1 MRMALKLARKGRF
14 ATSPNPAVG
23 CIIVR
28 DHVIIGS
35 GFHHRAGED
44 HAEVMALKSAGYRVE
59 GATAYVTLEP
69 CSHYGRTPP
78 CARSLVKAGIA
89 RVVMAMTDPNPKVS
103 GKGIAI
109 LKEGK
114 VRVDSGLLA
123 DKAYRLNR
131 AFFKSVSGQ
140 GPYVVVKVAASLD
153 DKSALR
159 SGESQWITSAKSR
172 QKVQSLRARSDAII
186 TGVKTVLQDNPRLN
200 VRYGELSAKIRR
212 NCYLWDKQP
221 LKVILDSHG
230 KLVGALKDFQLFSE
244 GKNLLCVADRSV
256 FERAALDHGVSLTEG
271 QRLIALNEH
280 VELRCCDPTPEGRVS
295 LEDVL
300 EELDNR
306 QCRQILVE
314 AGAALSS
321 SFLDADLADEMW
333 LFTGPLLLGE
343 GSREAL
349 MTAAPENL
357 DKARRFKLKKL
368 QRIGDDILARYAR
381 EKN

>member
-59 GATAYVTLEP
+59 GATASVTLEP
-69 CSHYGRTPP
+69 WSHAGRPP
-78 CARSLVKAGIA
+78 PGARARVKAGIA

-271 QRLIALNEH
+271 QRLIAF
-280 VELRCCDPTPEGRVS
+280 
-295 LEDVL
+295 VL

-306 QCRQILVE
+306 QCRQVLVE